1 MQLCAI
7 AGHCALM
14 RCTGA
19 LTLTLPK
26 RRTAHRERGLTELPG
41 QITPT

>member
-19 LTLTLPK
+19 LTLTLSQ
-26 RRTAHRERGLTELPG
+26 RERGLTELPG